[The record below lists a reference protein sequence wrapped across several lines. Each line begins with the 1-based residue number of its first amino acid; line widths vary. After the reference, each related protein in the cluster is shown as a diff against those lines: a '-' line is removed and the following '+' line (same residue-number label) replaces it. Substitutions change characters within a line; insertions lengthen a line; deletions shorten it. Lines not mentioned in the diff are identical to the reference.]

1 MVKRRDKK
9 SQASQADIE
18 KFVNEADKGGEEAL
32 DPKAPRNY
40 KSIAIPF
47 NEYEFKRLEY
57 ACEKTGRSKNSLI
70 RYLIL
75 QSAQKIEEEGS
86 GLA

>member
-1 MVKRRDKK
+1 MVKRREKKTPADKAK
-9 SQASQADIE
+9 VAKFVSQADKVGDE
-18 KFVNEADKGGEEAL
+18 VL

-47 NEYEFKRLEY
+47 NEYEFERLEF
-57 ACEKTGRSKNSLI
+57 ACDKTGRSKNSLI

-75 QSAQKIEEEGS
+75 QCAQKIEEEGV
-86 GLA
+86 GI

>member
-1 MVKRRDKK
+1 MPKRRPKREITDREVERFAE
-9 SQASQADIE
+9 Q
-18 KFVNEADKGGEEAL
+18 ADKGSSSEL

-47 NEYEFKRLEY
+47 NEYEFQKLEY
-57 ACEKTGRSKNSLI
+57 ACEQTGRSKNSLI

-75 QSAQKIEEEGS
+75 RYVKELERGIIE
-86 GLA
+86 